1 MKNIEDLVPSNLN
14 SAIDYLYACIGEE
27 DLESIRTNKVKYIDF
42 HDTLGRAIRNAW
54 SLWDKET
61 HLVRYFQLHFDIG
74 HADDIS
80 GLILT
85 GLIKTIR
92 KEPFDPYEEVKR
104 YHNHWFARGIDPKT
118 LEKLK

>member
-1 MKNIEDLVPSNLN
+1 MKSIEDLVPSNLN
-14 SAIDYLYACIGEE
+14 SAIDYLYSCIGDE
-27 DLESIRTNKVKYIDF
+27 DIEYIKTGGTVADL
-42 HDTLGRAIRNAW
+42 HHGLGRAIRNAW

-85 GLIKTIR
+85 GLIKTIK

-104 YHNHWFARGIDPKT
+104 YHAHWFKQGIDPKT